1 MRIKSAMTVLSLVA
15 ACGTLAVAPRP
26 AQAQE
31 DYRAIVTIMRAC
43 SQIADLPARVMCY
56 DNNIRA
62 QPGATVGASV
72 QGPQVAPSVAPPGQ
86 TFTPPTPPQ
95 ASAAAGFGSEM
106 LPSVREAERAQEDEA
121 VNAQVAAIAP
131 LEPGLFLVTL
141 ADGAQWRFVDAAP
154 SAWNPP
160 RPGDEVELERG
171 SLGSVFLA
179 YDGQRRLRVRR
190 VR

>member
-15 ACGTLAVAPRP
+15 ACGIVAPRP
-26 AQAQE
+26 AEAQE

-62 QPGATVGASV
+62 QPGATVGAS
-72 QGPQVAPSVAPPGQ
+72 GPQAAPSVV
-86 TFTPPTPPQ
+86 PPQ
-95 ASAAAGFGSEM
+95 AHAAPAPSFGSEM
-106 LPSVREAERAQEDEA
+106 LPSVRAAERAQEDEA
-121 VNAQVAAIAP
+121 VNAQVTAIAP